1 MKLIEKIEIKNF
13 RSFDNRLKSKTQISK
28 IADLNIF
35 SGANDSGKSNV
46 LRALN
51 LFFNKKTNLIDF
63 LDFNNDFFKR
73 KIIDDSIIKEEMI
86 TVRISFWNEKN
97 KNKNKEND
105 FVRLP
110 ERFWV
115 SRKWTKTSTFG
126 SFNQDDGVETSFRKE
141 KGNKYKDYYDNEKG
155 KSKGKLKQHVQAS
168 LSRQLSAFL
177 ESIQFHY
184 VPAIKDKSYFSHL
197 YGELQQTLLKEINSE
212 VNTNKQSFEQSIQ
225 KSTKDLM
232 QEFEKV
238 VKNKNFKISAVFEL
252 PDLIELF
259 KTLIVQTGEVNLLYR
274 GDGIQAKLIPEILN
288 FIAIKELQIRPSK
301 IKQGEKQKKYFIW
314 GFEEPENS
322 YEYRNAN
329 LLANRLKDVFINNA
343 QIFIS
348 THSFN
353 FISLEGKNISTYR
366 VWKDEKL
373 GSSRISKIKKEING
387 QFVFENDELN
397 DDSERLNEELGVF
410 QLNKDLE
417 VLFLD
422 IEKKKNEFLSK
433 MKEINKPVIY
443 TEGDNAIYL
452 KKAKEFFAPALDIDI
467 ESLGGKDDLK
477 KFFQRFTESN
487 FSRYKIFFVF
497 DVDAQYEFNCCE
509 ARKTDFLIP
518 YIFKNNVNNTL
529 IELVKGIENLFN
541 DDLFIDETRF
551 FSITE
556 TTRDRKI
563 ISRKRTLRKQ
573 EFREFICNE
582 RNSKNDFANFS
593 PFFEK
598 VNKLLNNNS
607 Q

>member
-13 RSFDNRLKSKTQISK
+13 RSFDNRLKSKTQITK

-51 LFFNKKTNLIDF
+51 LFFNKKTNLVDF
-63 LDFNNDFFKR
+63 LAFDNDFFKR
-73 KIIDDSIIKEEMI
+73 KIIDESIIREEMI

-141 KGNKYKDYYDNEKG
+141 KGKKYGIYYDKIDKG
-155 KSKGKLKQHVQAS
+155 KLKLKQHVQAS

-232 QEFEKV
+232 QEFENV
-238 VKNKNFKISAVFEL
+238 VKNKNFNISAVFEL

-322 YEYRNAN
+322 YEYRNAQ
-329 LLANRLKDVFINNA
+329 LLANRLKEVFINNA

-373 GSSRISKIKKEING
+373 GSSRISKIKKENDG
-387 QFVFENDELN
+387 QFVFENDELT

-417 VLFLD
+417 ILFLD
-422 IEKKKNEFLSK
+422 IEKKKIEFLNKTKS
-433 MKEINKPVIY
+433 INKPVVY
-443 TEGDNAIYL
+443 TEGDNAFYL
-452 KKAKEFFAPALDIDI
+452 KRAMEFFTPDIDIEI

-477 KFFQRFTESN
+477 KFFQRFADSN
-487 FSRYKIFFVF
+487 FSRYKIIFAF
-497 DVDAQYEFNCCE
+497 DSDAQKEFSCCE
-509 ARKTDFLIP
+509 GRKSDFLIP
-518 YIFKNNVNNTL
+518 YIFQKNDNNTL
-529 IELVKGIENLFN
+529 PELEKGIENLFN
-541 DDLFIDETRF
+541 DDLFEDETRL
-551 FSITE
+551 FSVTE
-556 TTRDRKI
+556 TKKDDKI
-563 ISRKRTLRKQ
+563 ISRKRTLRKPV
-573 EFREFICNE
+573 FRTFICDE
-582 RNSKNDFANFS
+582 RNSKNDFENFK

-598 VNKLLNNNS
+598 ITILLKN
-607 Q
+607 

>member
-1 MKLIEKIEIKNF
+1 MKVIEKIEIKNF
-13 RSFDNRLKSKTQISK
+13 RSFDNRLKSKTQITK

-51 LFFNKKTNLIDF
+51 LFFNKKTNLVDF
-63 LDFNNDFFKR
+63 LAFNNDFFKR
-73 KIIDDSIIKEEMI
+73 KIIDESIIREEMI

-141 KGNKYKDYYDNEKG
+141 KGKKYGIYYDEIDKG
-155 KSKGKLKQHVQAS
+155 KLKLKQHVQAS

-232 QEFEKV
+232 QEFEYV
-238 VKNKNFKISAVFEL
+238 VKNKNFNISAVFEL

-322 YEYRNAN
+322 YEYRNAQ
-329 LLANRLKDVFINNA
+329 LLASRLKEVFINNA

-373 GSSRISKIKKEING
+373 GSSRISKIKKENDG
-387 QFVFENDELN
+387 QFVFENDELT

-417 VLFLD
+417 ILFLD
-422 IEKKKNEFLSK
+422 IEKKKIEFLNK
-433 MKEINKPVIY
+433 TKAINKPIIY
-443 TEGDNAIYL
+443 TEGDNAFYL
-452 KKAKEFFAPALDIDI
+452 KKAMEFFTPDIDVEI

-477 KFFQRFTESN
+477 KFFQRFAESN
-487 FSRYKIFFVF
+487 FSRYKIIFVF
-497 DVDAQYEFNCCE
+497 DADAQKEFSCCE
-509 ARKTDFLIP
+509 ARKSDFLIP
-518 YIFKNNVNNTL
+518 YIFKNNDNNTL
-529 IELVKGIENLFN
+529 QELVKGIENLFN
-541 DDLFIDETRF
+541 DDLFEDETRL
-551 FSITE
+551 FSVTE
-556 TTRDRKI
+556 TKKDDKI
-563 ISRKRTLRKQ
+563 ISRKRTLRKSV
-573 EFREFICNE
+573 FRTFICDE
-582 RNSKNDFANFS
+582 RNSRSDFENFK

-598 VNKLLNNNS
+598 ITTLLIN
-607 Q
+607 